1 MPKRVLILGGT
12 GMLGHV
18 LFLHFSSISN
28 FDVYA
33 TARSFKNLDNW
44 FPQKLVEKI
53 RPIVDADNFD
63 TIIRAF
69 AAIQPEIVINC
80 IGLIKQLPV
89 SRDPLSSITI
99 NSSLPHRISMLCRA
113 AHARLIHISTDCVF
127 DGKKGNYAET
137 DAVNPDDLYGRS
149 KLLGEVAYPP
159 HCITIRTSMIGH
171 ELKGKRGLIE
181 WFLAQENKIQG
192 FSKVIYSGFP
202 TIELSHIIADHII
215 PNTDL
220 TGIYHVSSNP
230 VSKYDLL
237 KLVAEKYNKTIEIEP
252 YDSFVQ
258 DRSLDSAVFRKLS
271 GYSPPDWHELIDKM
285 HEHYISSSFYN
296 TPENKG

>member
-18 LFLHFSSISN
+18 LFLHLSSISN
-28 FDVYA
+28 YDVYA
-33 TARSFKNLDNW
+33 TARSFKNIDNW

-80 IGLIKQLPV
+80 IGLIKQLPMA
-89 SRDPLSSITI
+89 SDPLSAVTI
-99 NSSLPHRISMLCRA
+99 NSLLPHRISMLCRT

-149 KLLGEVAYPP
+149 KLLGEVAYPT

-192 FSKVIYSGFP
+192 FSRVIYSGFP

-237 KLVAEKYNKTIEIEP
+237 KLVAEKYNKTIGIEP

-296 TPENKG
+296 TPENKK